1 MPFFRKKMALTK
13 RICLFYRTFKK
24 TASKSSDFSRFSLTQ
39 TNGINVIS
47 KDTGGYGTSL
57 SVVIRSGSRF
67 EPVFGLSH
75 LLERFAF
82 KNTKCRSSLRIIRE
96 TELLGGDIFSRRS
109 REILTLSAQ
118 FLRDDLAYFV
128 ELLAEVLIKTK
139 YNEFELNETVL
150 PYALSENKRCYNEP
164 AVFGQDVL
172 HEIAFRRGLG
182 RSIYTNERNYATVEM
197 IGDYAK
203 KSYVKNNL
211 VVLATNADQS
221 KLEELIS
228 EHFNDL
234 SVGTLASSPK
244 TIYYGGENRIGFKSY
259 MNHFLISFPRPAAF
273 MPSSE
278 EYILLSYLLGT
289 GSRVK
294 WSYENSPFGIIEK
307 NLSNGTKLLS
317 NNFVYSDAGL
327 FCIHIYGPI
336 ETLQVAVKS
345 SIEALRSLAEKID
358 NNDIKR
364 AISQAKYS
372 LFDVDT
378 DPIKIHEELGSYYLS
393 SGSLL
398 DQESIASR
406 IEKITATEIKSTI
419 SKMFETKPSVV
430 VVGDTN
436 VLPYYD
442 EL

>member
-1 MPFFRKKMALTK
+1 MALTD

-24 TASKSSDFSRFSLTQ
+24 TASKSADFSRFKLIQ
-39 TNGINVIS
+39 TNGVNVIS
-47 KDTGGYGTSL
+47 KDTGGFNTSL
-57 SVVIRSGSRF
+57 SVIIRSGSRY

-82 KNTKCRSSLRIIRE
+82 KSTKRRSSLRIVRE
-96 TELLGGDIFSRRS
+96 TELLGGGFFSGRS

-118 FLRDDLAYFV
+118 FLRDDLPYFV

-139 YNEFELNETVL
+139 YNEFEFNEAVL
-150 PYALSENKRCYNEP
+150 PYALSENKRCYNKP
-164 AVFGQDVL
+164 GILGQDII
-172 HEIAFRRGLG
+172 HEVAFRRGLG
-182 RSIYTNERNYATVEM
+182 NPIYTNERNNVTVEM

-211 VVLATNADQS
+211 VVMATNADES
-221 KLEELIS
+221 KLEGLLT
-228 EHFNDL
+228 EHFSDL
-234 SVGTLASSPK
+234 PVGEPATSPK
-244 TIYYGGENRIGFKSY
+244 TVYYGGENRIGFKSS
-259 MNHFLISFPRPAAF
+259 MSHFLISFSRPAAF

-307 NLSNGTKLLS
+307 NLSNGTKLMS

-327 FCIHIYGPI
+327 FCIHIYGPV
-336 ETLQVAVKS
+336 ETLQIAVKS
-345 SIEALRSLAEKID
+345 SIEALKTLAEKID

-364 AISQAKYS
+364 AISQTKYS
-372 LFDVDT
+372 LFDVDAN
-378 DPIKIHEELGSYYLS
+378 PIKVHEELGSYYLS
-393 SGSLL
+393 SGSLF
-398 DQESIASR
+398 DQESFASR

-419 SKMFETKPSVV
+419 SKMLETKPSVA

-436 VLPYYD
+436 ALPYYD

>member
-1 MPFFRKKMALTK
+1 MALTN
-13 RICLFYRTFKK
+13 RICLFYRGFKK
-24 TASKSSDFSRFSLTQ
+24 TASKSANFSRFRLSQ
-39 TNGINVIS
+39 TKGINLIS
-47 KDTGGYGTSL
+47 KDSGGLGTSL
-57 SVVIRSGSRF
+57 SVAVRSGSRF

-82 KNTKCRSSLRIIRE
+82 KSTASRSSLRIVRE
-96 TELLGGDIFSRRS
+96 TELLGGHVFSGRS

-118 FLRDDLAYFV
+118 FLREDLPYFV
-128 ELLAEVLIKTK
+128 GLLADVLTKTK

-150 PYALSENKRCYNEP
+150 PYALSENRRCCNEP
-164 AVFGQDVL
+164 AILAQDAL
-172 HEIAFRRGLG
+172 HGIAFRRGLG
-182 RSIYTNERNYATVEM
+182 HPAYTSERNYATVEM
-197 IGDYAK
+197 VGDFAK

-221 KLEELIS
+221 ELEELIG
-228 EHFNDL
+228 EHLGDL
-234 SVGTLASSPK
+234 PAGTPASSPE
-244 TIYYGGENRIGFKSY
+244 TVYYGGENRIGLKCS
-259 MNHFLISFPRPAAF
+259 MSHFLISFPRPAAF
-273 MPSSE
+273 VPSSE
-278 EYILLSYLLGT
+278 QYILLSHLLGT

-294 WSYENSPFGIIEK
+294 WSFENSPFGIIEK

-317 NNFVYSDAGL
+317 NNFLYSDAGL
-327 FCIHIYGPI
+327 FCIHIYGPV
-336 ETLQVAVKS
+336 ETLHTAVKS
-345 SIEALRSLAEKID
+345 SIEALKSFAEKID
-358 NNDIKR
+358 KNDIKR
-364 AISQAKYS
+364 AVSQAKYS

-378 DPIKIHEELGSYYLS
+378 NPIKIHEELGSYYLG

-406 IEKITATEIKSTI
+406 IEKITAAEIKSTI
-419 SKMFETKPSVV
+419 SKMLEAKPSVV